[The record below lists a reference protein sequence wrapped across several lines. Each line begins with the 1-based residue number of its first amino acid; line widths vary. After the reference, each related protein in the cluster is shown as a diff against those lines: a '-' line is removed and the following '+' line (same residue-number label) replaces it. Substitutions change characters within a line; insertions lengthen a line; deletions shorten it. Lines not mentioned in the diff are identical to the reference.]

1 MSSKNE
7 QPVGRIKGPGKTTY
21 EFTFITSCKDKVK
34 ISEYLYY
41 TWKDGANV
49 ERKVVSR
56 VTSVEQIRM
65 YPDPMLANPAID
77 PAVVAS
83 AIDYS
88 PQGMDLYQVTAQVV
102 GYFKDQTFKF
112 VNPRVSPTPGT
123 AIYLATKSDLS
134 EWLSSKKVND
144 QGGAF
149 VGTLLNR
156 PDEHIPEVLDVKAFV
171 STHLAVLAAT
181 GQGKSYTVGD
191 IIEEMMGPRNKA
203 AVLVFDPHD
212 EYGTMKEIESRPEF
226 AGKGSYVPVVK
237 LYRPDDIRVRFSE
250 LAFSE
255 LLHILQGIS
264 DKMTSVLREAIHTA
278 RKVTP
283 NFTVQDVLNA
293 LNTIKSKE
301 NESSVEGVRW
311 RIHEFILSRTLI
323 DDTKHIHLQDILK
336 PGQLSILNL
345 SQIEEDDQQVI
356 VSVFLNRILRSRIN
370 TMRNGANPSNIDAL
384 DYPVFIVIEE
394 GHRFAPSNDE
404 SRSKKILKTI
414 LSEGRK
420 FGVGVCIVSQRPGKL
435 DSDVLSQCMTQII
448 MKMINPVDQQNIKNS
463 VEGISADLIEELPGL
478 TRGQAVVIG
487 EAVNTPVLIQ
497 IRSRQTK
504 HGGSSIDAIKEWGE
518 KWAPA
523 RPVDVEHF
531 KDDEPLK

>member
-1 MSSKNE
+1 MSAKKE
-7 QPVGRIKGPGKTTY
+7 QSVGRIKGPGETTY
-21 EFTFITSCKDKVK
+21 EFNFITSCKDKVK

-41 TWKDGANV
+41 TWKDGAGA
-49 ERKVVSR
+49 ERKVVAR
-56 VTSVEQIRM
+56 VISVAQIRM

-83 AIDYS
+83 VIDYS
-88 PQGMDLYQVTAQVV
+88 PQGMELYQVTAQVV
-102 GYFKDQTFKF
+102 GYFKDQAFKF
-112 VNPRVSPTPGT
+112 VNPRVSPTPGS
-123 AIYLATKSDLS
+123 AIYLATKLDLS
-134 EWLSSKKVND
+134 EWLSSKKKND
-144 QGGAF
+144 VGGAF
-149 VGTLLNR
+149 IGTLLNR
-156 PDEHIPEVLDVKAFV
+156 PDEDIPVVLDVKAFV

-212 EYGTMKEIESRPEF
+212 EYGTMKEIESRAEF
-226 AGKGSYVPVVK
+226 SGTGSYVPAVK

-250 LAFSE
+250 LAFGE
-255 LLHILQGIS
+255 LLHILPGIS
-264 DKMTSVLREAIHTA
+264 DKMTNVLREAIHAA
-278 RKVTP
+278 RKITS

-293 LNTIKSKE
+293 LNTVKSKE

-323 DDTKHIHLQDILK
+323 DDTKHIHLQEILK

-356 VSVFLNRILRSRIN
+356 VSVFLHRILRSRIN
-370 TMRNGANPSNIDAL
+370 AMRKGANPSDFDAL
-384 DYPVFIVIEE
+384 DYPVFIVLEE
-394 GHRFAPSNDE
+394 GHRFAPANDE

-420 FGVGVCIVSQRPGKL
+420 FGVGICIVSQRPGKL

-463 VEGISADLIEELPGL
+463 VEGISVDLINELPGL
-478 TRGQAVVIG
+478 TRGQAVIIG

-497 IRSRQTK
+497 IRTRQTT
-504 HGGSSIDAIKEWGE
+504 HGGSSIDAVKEWGD

-523 RPVDVEHF
+523 RQIEVEHY

>member
-1 MSSKNE
+1 MTVPKE
-7 QPVGRIKGPGKTTY
+7 QPVGRIKGPGETTY

-41 TWKDGANV
+41 TWKDGAGV
-49 ERKVVSR
+49 ERKVVAR
-56 VTSVEQIRM
+56 VTGVEQIRM

-77 PAVVAS
+77 PAAVAGV
-83 AIDYS
+83 IDYS

-102 GYFKDQTFKF
+102 GYFKDQAFKF
-112 VNPRVSPTPGT
+112 VNPRVSPTPGS
-123 AIYLATKSDLS
+123 AIYLATKQDLS
-134 EWLSSKKVND
+134 EWLSSKKVNEP
-144 QGGAF
+144 GGAF
-149 VGTLLNR
+149 IGTLLNR
-156 PDEHIPEVLDVKAFV
+156 PGEDIPVVLDVKAFV

-203 AVLVFDPHD
+203 AVLVLDPHD
-212 EYGTMKEIESRPEF
+212 EYGTMKEVESRPEF
-226 AGKGSYVPVVK
+226 SGKSYTPVVK
-237 LYRPDDIRVRFSE
+237 LFRPDDIRVRFSE
-250 LAFSE
+250 LAISE

-264 DKMTSVLREAIHTA
+264 DKMTSVLREAIHAA

-293 LNTIKSKE
+293 LSKLKTGG
-301 NESSVEGVRW
+301 NESSVEGVIW
-311 RIHEFILSRTLI
+311 RIHEFIMSRALI
-323 DDTKHIHLQDILK
+323 DDAKHIHLQDVLR
-336 PGQLSILNL
+336 PGQLSIFNL

-356 VSVFLNRILRSRIN
+356 VSVFLHRILRSRI
-370 TMRNGANPSNIDAL
+370 TAMRKGAKPSDMDAL
-384 DYPVFIVIEE
+384 DYPVFIVLEE
-394 GHRFAPSNDE
+394 GHRFAPASDE
-404 SRSKKILKTI
+404 SRSKRILKTI

-487 EAVNTPVLIQ
+487 EAINTPVLIQ

-504 HGGSSIDAIKEWGE
+504 HGGSSIDAVKEWE
-518 KWAPA
+518 DKWAPA
-523 RPVDVEHF
+523 RQIDVEHY